1 MKAVRRHLRSIGR
14 AGMRLCSSRSSS
26 GAPSAAESRSSA
38 ASASVGEAADLEIA
52 NRHITTLR
60 AAVYGAT
67 PAERAAA
74 IKHIG
79 RSSTRGNFVVTTRPI
94 AEGVLVL
101 VNDQVAFR
109 VLAGDVDPDSTETP
123 AGAGLRRRTTARRRA
138 SRDRGR
144 PPCRS
149 LAAGSRDDAARDR
162 GTARSH
168 SGRSPGCAAGSSR
181 EAQQALCVRRI
192 GSRWAGPVT

>member
-14 AGMRLCSSRSSS
+14 AGIAAALVAFLVGR
-26 GAPSAAESRSSA
+26 AVAAESALSSA

-74 IKHIG
+74 IQKHIESIVDQG
-79 RSSTRGNFVVTTRPI
+79 GNFVVTTRPI

-123 AGAGLRRRTTARRRA
+123 AEARQRHDRR
-138 SRDRGR
+138 
-144 PPCRS
+144 
-149 LAAGSRDDAARDR
+149 
-162 GTARSH
+162 
-168 SGRSPGCAAGSSR
+168 
-181 EAQQALCVRRI
+181 
-192 GSRWAGPVT
+192 